1 MNTLFADTNASPLFQ
16 TMPNPDPPIV
26 SSTLISDVWAGH
38 PVGFDFLVSGRR
50 QYATFYDGERRM
62 TVATRARDGEWSL
75 VRLQGAM
82 RPAHQPKGAEE
93 CTTKLGW
100 DTHNGVVLGVD
111 AAGCLHLS
119 GNMHNHPLVYFRTRV
134 PHDISSFERIDRM
147 TGELESACTY
157 PVFLL
162 RPDGNLVFRYRTGIS
177 GNGADYYNI
186 YDHESR
192 TWRRLLD
199 RPLLDGLG
207 SMSPYSMRPV
217 PGPDGRFH
225 MVYCWRDTPD
235 VATNHDLCYM
245 RSRDLVHWENAA
257 GQALELPSVFGCPTV
272 VDPIPAGGGL
282 LNARQRIG
290 FDAALRPI
298 ISYTKFDEAGMTQA
312 YCARFENG
320 SGDSSHG
327 PRAGGSQPGSLLQ
340 AARRARLAGASEAIA
355 DHTEKSCLRV
365 ESGRW
370 KIRQASNWNYR
381 WELSGWGSIPNGN
394 DILLEPA
401 TLEADGTLRLAFQ
414 HIREGSGAWQID
426 PETLAVRK
434 ILKPRNSWPPDLA
447 RAVSDFPGMH
457 ARILPARGQN
467 GPPKYMLRWET
478 LAENRDEPREKWP
491 PPSELRC
498 YQLDATPA
506 G

>member
-1 MNTLFADTNASPLFQ
+1 
-16 TMPNPDPPIV
+16 MPNPDPPIV

-38 PVGFDFLVSGRR
+38 PVGFDFLVSGGR
-50 QYATFYDGERRM
+50 QYAAFYDGERRM
-62 TVATRARDGEWSL
+62 TVATRAGNDGWSL

-82 RPAHQPKGAEE
+82 RPAHQPKGGEE

-100 DTHNGVVLGVD
+100 DTHNSVVLGVD

-257 GQALELPSVFGCPTV
+257 GQALDLPSVFGCPTV

-290 FDAALRPI
+290 FDAALRPV

-320 SGDSSHG
+320 
-327 PRAGGSQPGSLLQ
+327 
-340 AARRARLAGASEAIA
+340 
-355 DHTEKSCLRV
+355 
-365 ESGRW
+365 RW

-381 WELSGWGSIPNGN
+381 WELAGWGSIPNGN

-457 ARILPARGQN
+457 ARILPARGQD